1 MPFKVGIIRL
11 FLLVCSFQA
20 ASSGQ
25 LMKMIVNWS
34 SYTEASMKYQ
44 INLKYNPVTCDFP
57 IKRIPVLFEDSYELN
72 PAATYE
78 KFEDLSNCNY

>member
-44 INLKYNPVTCDFP
+44 INLTFNPVTCDFL

>member
-1 MPFKVGIIRL
+1 MPFKIGIIRL

-44 INLKYNPVTCDFP
+44 INLTFNPVTCDFL